1 MKKIFV
7 CSPYSGGDGDI
18 EKNVL
23 FAQEVCRALASWGF
37 APFAPHLFYTTFLDD
52 MVENE
57 RAAGI
62 GCGIEWLK
70 ACDEVWVFGPQ
81 SNGMKLEVILAENM
95 SKPIKYLEIVNWE
108 EFGKVKSIITEK
120 RK

>member
-18 EKNVL
+18 EKNVA
-23 FAQEVCRALASWGF
+23 FAQDVCRALACRGY

-52 MVENE
+52 MDENE
-57 RAAGI
+57 RAAGL

-81 SNGMKLEVILAENM
+81 SRGMKLEVILAENM
-95 SKPIKYLEIVNWE
+95 SKPIKYLEIDKWTG
-108 EFGKVKSIITEK
+108 FGSIPSIITEA